1 MDSGPGRQQ
10 EGTGLGLALTKRFAE
25 LHGGSV
31 SVDSV
36 LGQGSTFTIRLPL
49 EVEGGTTQTPS
60 EVVPQHREAAD
71 SMRPLVL
78 VVDDNPG
85 AAEILARH
93 LDTGGFRMELARTGT
108 DALRMA
114 RRLQPAAITL
124 DILLPEID
132 GWEVLS
138 RLQADEA
145 TQNIPVLVVSVVDKP
160 ALGRTLG
167 AIDYFVKP
175 VDGKALLSRLGQYTF
190 TSKVKDETVRV
201 LVIDDERANLDLM
214 ETMLTPAGF
223 GVLRAN
229 GGQEGI
235 DMAKSQLPNLILLD
249 LMMPEVTGFDVVE
262 ALRAEEVTRSIPIMV
277 LTAKGLTDDDKQ
289 ALNGQVAAI
298 FQRDSVAGTELTDWL
313 KRIVARRQGS

>member
-1 MDSGPGRQQ
+1 M
-10 EGTGLGLALTKRFAE
+10 
-25 LHGGSV
+25 
-31 SVDSV
+31 
-36 LGQGSTFTIRLPL
+36 RL
-49 EVEGGTTQTPS
+49 S
-60 EVVPQHREAAD
+60 
-71 SMRPLVL
+71 
-78 VVDDNPG
+78 
-85 AAEILARH
+85 
-93 LDTGGFRMELARTGT
+93 
-108 DALRMA
+108 
-114 RRLQPAAITL
+114 
-124 DILLPEID
+124 
-132 GWEVLS
+132 
-138 RLQADEA
+138 
-145 TQNIPVLVVSVVDKP
+145 
-160 ALGRTLG
+160 
-167 AIDYFVKP
+167 
-175 VDGKALLSRLGQYTF
+175 QYAF
-190 TSKVKDETVRV
+190 TSSAKDETVRV

-223 GVLRAN
+223 GVLRAS